1 VLDHSLDHFALFG
14 LPRRYALDA
23 GALAQAF
30 RALQRDV
37 HPDRHA
43 AGDDTARRLALQ
55 ASARVNE
62 AQRTLA
68 SPVERARYLL
78 ALGGVDALAET
89 DTALGI
95 DFLERQL
102 ERREAAAAAAAN
114 GDTGSLDRLV
124 AEARADA
131 AALEAALVETLDVR
145 GDVPGAKPLVRE
157 LAFLDKLANDLD
169 VMLDQATA

>member
-1 VLDHSLDHFALFG
+1 MLDLSLDHFALFG

-30 RALQRDV
+30 RARQRDV

-62 AQRTLA
+62 AYGTLV
-68 SPVERARYLL
+68 SPVGRARYLL
-78 ALGGVDALAET
+78 ELAGVHPLAET
-89 DTALGI
+89 DTALAI

-102 ERREAAAAAAAN
+102 ERREVAADAAAR
-114 GDTGSLDRLV
+114 GDTESLDRLV
-124 AEARADA
+124 AEARAEA
-131 AALEAALVETLDVR
+131 AALEAGLVETLDVR
-145 GDVPGAKPLVRE
+145 GDAAGAKPHVRE
-157 LAFLDKLANDLD
+157 LAFLDKLVRDLD
-169 VMLDQATA
+169 AMLDEAAA